1 MVNNKFFRECVS
13 IMAENGIESAY
24 FDTKCIFEDFP
35 HADRKEILGMVEKRS
50 AGYPLQYILG
60 TWEFYGYKMTVN
72 ENVLIPRPETELL
85 IENVI
90 SLCRKNNIIRPVIVD
105 LCSGSGCIAVALS
118 KEITGSQVSAV
129 EISEKAVELIRKNA
143 ELNNADITVL
153 CADVL
158 KKETAEMFSGIDIIV
173 SNPPYLTT
181 EEMNVLQKEVTFEP
195 VMALYGGADGLDFY
209 REMIPLWKKSLKN
222 GGYIMFEF
230 GDGQHEEVG
239 NILEHNDF
247 HNITFSRDLQ
257 KIIRSVTAQKQE
269 VL

>member
-1 MVNNKFFRECVS
+1 MVNNDFFRECVS

-35 HADRKEILGMVEKRS
+35 DVSREKILDMVKRRS

-60 TWEFYGYKMTVN
+60 MWEFYGYKMMVN

-90 SLCRKNNIIRPVIVD
+90 SLCRKNNITRPVIAD

-129 EISEKAVELIRKNA
+129 EISEKAVETIRKNA
-143 ELNNADITVL
+143 EMNNSDIEIF

-158 KKETAEMFSGIDIIV
+158 KKETAEKFSGLDIIV
-173 SNPPYLTT
+173 ANPPYLTS
-181 EEMNVLQKEVTFEP
+181 EEMQDLQKEVTFEP
-195 VMALYGGADGLDFY
+195 EMALFGGSDGLDFY
-209 REMIPLWKKSLKN
+209 RKILPIWKNSLKN

-230 GDGQHEEVG
+230 GDNQHEEVG
-239 NILEHNDF
+239 NILKHNNF
-247 HNITFSRDLQ
+247 KNITFSRDLQ

-269 VL
+269 DL

>member
-1 MVNNKFFRECVS
+1 MVNDKFFRECVS
-13 IMAENGIESAY
+13 IMEESGIESAY

-50 AGYPLQYILG
+50 GGYPLQYILG

-85 IENVI
+85 VENVVN
-90 SLCRKNNIIRPVIVD
+90 LCGKNNITRPVIAD
-105 LCSGSGCIAVALS
+105 LCSGSGCIAIALDR
-118 KEITGSQVSAV
+118 EIKGSQVSAV
-129 EISEKAVELIRKNA
+129 EISGKAVEVIRKNA
-143 ELNNADITVL
+143 VLNNADITII

-158 KKETAEMFSGIDIIV
+158 AKETTEIFSGLDIIV

-195 VMALYGGADGLDFY
+195 STALYGGADGLDFY
-209 REMIPLWKKSLKN
+209 RQMIPLWKKSLKN

-230 GDGQHEEVG
+230 GDSQYEEVG